1 MTNPAP
7 RGRPRKFDKAK
18 TLQVILKLFLAN
30 GFAATSLDDISAAT
44 GLTRPSLYAAY
55 GNKTAMYLLCL
66 EAFANQMAAAIMPPL
81 QTGNGLQSALT
92 GFYAGALDMYF
103 GSKKQSQGC
112 LVFTTAIA
120 DVTSDV
126 QIRKAVSGFVQSLDA
141 ALVTCISH
149 HAPHLDA
156 DETKS
161 HAQLAAGML
170 MNIATRARAGARRD
184 TLDPLATAS
193 ARMIAN
199 AAQRQ
204 A

>member
-1 MTNPAP
+1 MSAPAP

-66 EAFANQMAAAIMPPL
+66 EAFADQMAAAVLPPL
-81 QTGNGLQSALT
+81 QTGADLEAALA
-92 GFYAGALDMYF
+92 GFYGGALDTYF
-103 GSKKQSQGC
+103 GSRRQSQGC

-120 DVTSDV
+120 DVTSDA
-126 QIRKAVSGFVQSLDA
+126 QIKKAVGGFVQSLDA
-141 ALVTCISH
+141 ALTACMSH
-149 HAPHLDA
+149 HAPHLTEA
-156 DETKS
+156 EAKS

-184 TLDPLATAS
+184 NLDPLAAAS
-193 ARMIAN
+193 ATMIAN
-199 AAQRQ
+199 AVREA